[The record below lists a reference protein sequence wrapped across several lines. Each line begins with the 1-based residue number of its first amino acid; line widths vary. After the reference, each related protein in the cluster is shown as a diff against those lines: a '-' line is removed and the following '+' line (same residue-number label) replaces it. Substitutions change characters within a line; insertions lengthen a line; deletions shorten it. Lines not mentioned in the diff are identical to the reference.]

1 MLLAPVAS
9 GSDTPFLIHLP
20 SVSLPVPKR
29 PMLRR
34 LLLGLLVLVLG
45 PMAHAQSTPA
55 LDLSL
60 HLAAAEVR
68 QAGALRIAVVFR
80 NADAAQAMS
89 LRGQPAFEE
98 SGGLHLSVIDAIGTR
113 RTVALQPNAT
123 SLPARNADE
132 RVQLLPPDHG
142 VSVHRRVAAAELFP
156 GPGRYS
162 LEVSYTPPP
171 ASAVPL
177 APGSVDAGPAISG
190 RVEVEVTE

>member
-1 MLLAPVAS
+1 MRAV
-9 GSDTPFLIHLP
+9 
-20 SVSLPVPKR
+20 
-29 PMLRR
+29 RR
-34 LLLGLLVLVLG
+34 LLLLALLALSLAAT
-45 PMAHAQSTPA
+45 AHAQSTPA

-80 NADAAQAMS
+80 NADAEQLLS
-89 LRGQPAFEE
+89 LRGQPGFEE
-98 SGGLHLSVIDAIGTR
+98 GGGLQLTVIDAGGSR
-113 RTVALQPNAT
+113 HTVALQPVGAN
-123 SLPARNADE
+123 LPARNADE

-142 VSVHRRVAAAELFP
+142 VSVHRRVAAAELFA
-156 GPGRYS
+156 GPGRYA

-177 APGSVDAGPAISG
+177 APGSVDAGPATSG